1 MAENL
6 EHHQRGGRAVCLG
19 GQRDDAISL
28 LLQSLTLGATSLGYP
43 RGPGPQPSLSILVWT
58 PGHSNSS
65 LGAWGLSGRG
75 LDPGTEMR
83 GRGWGDTVAKSF
95 LRKGRRVLP
104 RLRDTLPPH
113 PGEAV
118 PQEAGRFQKGLSS
131 PGRRDE
137 LGWGQQRLNRTV

>member
-65 LGAWGLSGRG
+65 LGAWGL
-75 LDPGTEMR
+75 R

-104 RLRDTLPPH
+104 RLRDTLPPP